1 MEKKPTNP
9 YFSISVGK
17 EKKYMN
23 IVITSDKEATGNA
36 DAAAGSNIGS
46 ADAVDNN
53 IGNVDAADSNI
64 GSADSAGSNIGSA
77 DAAADSNIGSADAAA
92 DSNIGSA
99 DAAGS
104 NIGNADSA
112 YSNIGNA
119 DTAAGSNIGSADSAD
134 SNIGS
139 ADAVAGSNIGN
150 TGAAGA
156 GSNIRSADA
165 AGSNIGNTGAADG
178 VSAEGSQDQ
187 NFSRVVSV
195 NAQAPAKE
203 ILLAIPVQNIQ
214 DEALA
219 SILSYIAQRDAVT
232 DSAIYYGPLVTALV
246 RSRYSEDDVEAIV
259 NNALMVQNMPLSCN
273 EIEER
278 SISAEFEDFQ
288 NFRLQC
294 KTRAKEILSLM
305 AEA

>member
-23 IVITSDKEATGNA
+23 VVITSDEEATGNA
-36 DAAAGSNIGS
+36 DAAAGSNIG
-46 ADAVDNN
+46 N
-53 IGNVDAADSNI
+53 
-64 GSADSAGSNIGSA
+64 A
-77 DAAADSNIGSADAAA
+77 DAAADSNIGSADAA

-99 DAAGS
+99 DAA
-104 NIGNADSA
+104 
-112 YSNIGNA
+112 
-119 DTAAGSNIGSADSAD
+119 D

-139 ADAVAGSNIGN
+139 ADTADSNIGN
-150 TGAAGA
+150 A
-156 GSNIRSADA
+156 
-165 AGSNIGNTGAADG
+165 GAADG
-178 VSAEGSQDQ
+178 VSAEDSQDQ
-187 NFSRVVSV
+187 NFTRVVSV
-195 NAQAPAKE
+195 NALAPAKE
-203 ILLAIPVQNIQ
+203 ILLTLPVQNIP

-246 RSRYSEDDVEAIV
+246 RSRYSEDEVEAIV
-259 NNALMVQNMPLSCN
+259 NNALMVQNMPSSCN
-273 EIEER
+273 EIEKR
-278 SISAEFEDFQ
+278 RIAAEFEDFL

-294 KTRAKEILSLM
+294 KARAKEILSLM

>member
-23 IVITSDKEATGNA
+23 VVITSDEEATGNA
-36 DAAAGSNIGS
+36 DTAAG
-46 ADAVDNN
+46 
-53 IGNVDAADSNI
+53 
-64 GSADSAGSNIGSA
+64 
-77 DAAADSNIGSADAAA
+77 
-92 DSNIGSA
+92 
-99 DAAGS
+99 
-104 NIGNADSA
+104 
-112 YSNIGNA
+112 SNIGNA
-119 DTAAGSNIGSADSAD
+119 DTAAGSNIGSADAADSNIGSADVAGSNIGSADAAD

-139 ADAVAGSNIGN
+139 ADAADSNIGSADVADSNIGSADTADSNIGN
-150 TGAAGA
+150 A
-156 GSNIRSADA
+156 
-165 AGSNIGNTGAADG
+165 GAADG
-178 VSAEGSQDQ
+178 VSAEDSQDQ
-187 NFSRVVSV
+187 NFTRVVSV

-203 ILLAIPVQNIQ
+203 ILLALPVQNIP

-246 RSRYSEDDVEAIV
+246 RSRYSEDEVEAIV
-259 NNALMVQNMPLSCN
+259 NNALMVQNMPSSCN
-273 EIEER
+273 EIEKR
-278 SISAEFEDFQ
+278 RIAAEFEYFQ

-294 KTRAKEILSLM
+294 KARAKEILSLM

>member
-1 MEKKPTNP
+1 MEKKPAKP

-23 IVITSDKEATGNA
+23 VVIKSDEEAT
-36 DAAAGSNIGS
+36 GS
-46 ADAVDNN
+46 ADAA
-53 IGNVDAADSNI
+53 GSNI
-64 GSADSAGSNIGSA
+64 GSADSAGSNIGSEDSA
-77 DAAADSNIGSADAAA
+77 DSNIGSADAADSNIGSADAAS
-92 DSNIGSA
+92 SNIGSA

-104 NIGNADSA
+104 NTGSADAAGSNIGSADA
-112 YSNIGNA
+112 TGSNIGNA
-119 DTAAGSNIGSADSAD
+119 DTAAGSNIGSE
-134 SNIGS
+134 
-139 ADAVAGSNIGN
+139 
-150 TGAAGA
+150 
-156 GSNIRSADA
+156 DA

-178 VSAEGSQDQ
+178 VPSEVSQDQ
-187 NFSRVVSV
+187 NFATVVSV
-195 NAQAPAKE
+195 NALAPAKE
-203 ILLAIPVQNIQ
+203 ILLTLPVQNMP

-259 NNALMVQNMPLSCN
+259 NNALMVQNMPSSCN

-294 KTRAKEILSLM
+294 KARAKEILSLM

>member
-23 IVITSDKEATGNA
+23 VVITSDEEAT
-36 DAAAGSNIGS
+36 
-46 ADAVDNN
+46 
-53 IGNVDAADSNI
+53 
-64 GSADSAGSNIGSA
+64 
-77 DAAADSNIGSADAAA
+77 
-92 DSNIGSA
+92 
-99 DAAGS
+99 
-104 NIGNADSA
+104 
-112 YSNIGNA
+112 GNA
-119 DTAAGSNIGSADSAD
+119 DTAAGSNIGSADAAD

-139 ADAVAGSNIGN
+139 ADSADSNIVN
-150 TGAAGA
+150 
-156 GSNIRSADA
+156 ADAA
-165 AGSNIGNTGAADG
+165 AGSNIGNADTAADSNIGNADSADSNIGNAGAADG

-187 NFSRVVSV
+187 NFTRVVSV
-195 NAQAPAKE
+195 NALAPAKE
-203 ILLAIPVQNIQ
+203 ILLALPVQNIP

-246 RSRYSEDDVEAIV
+246 RSRYSEDEVEAIV
-259 NNALMVQNMPLSCN
+259 NNALMVQNMPSSCN

-278 SISAEFEDFQ
+278 SIASEFEDFQ

-294 KTRAKEILSLM
+294 KARAKEILSLM
-305 AEA
+305 TEA

>member
-1 MEKKPTNP
+1 MENKPTNS

-23 IVITSDKEATGNA
+23 VVITSDEEATGN
-36 DAAAGSNIGS
+36 
-46 ADAVDNN
+46 
-53 IGNVDAADSNI
+53 
-64 GSADSAGSNIGSA
+64 A
-77 DAAADSNIGSADAAA
+77 DAAADSNIGSAYSA

-104 NIGNADSA
+104 NIG
-112 YSNIGNA
+112 
-119 DTAAGSNIGSADSAD
+119 SADAAD

-139 ADAVAGSNIGN
+139 ADVAGSNIG
-150 TGAAGA
+150 
-156 GSNIRSADA
+156 SADA
-165 AGSNIGNTGAADG
+165 AGSNIGNAGAADG

-187 NFSRVVSV
+187 NFTRVVSV
-195 NAQAPAKE
+195 NALAPAKE
-203 ILLAIPVQNIQ
+203 ILLALPVQNIP

-246 RSRYSEDDVEAIV
+246 RSRYSEDEVEAIV
-259 NNALMVQNMPLSCN
+259 NNALMVQNMPSSCN
-273 EIEER
+273 EIEKR
-278 SISAEFEDFQ
+278 RIAAEFEDFL

-294 KTRAKEILSLM
+294 KARAKEILSLM

>member
-23 IVITSDKEATGNA
+23 VVITSDEEATGSA
-36 DAAAGSNIGS
+36 DAAGSNIGS
-46 ADAVDNN
+46 AD
-53 IGNVDAADSNI
+53 
-64 GSADSAGSNIGSA
+64 
-77 DAAADSNIGSADAAA
+77 AA

-104 NIGNADSA
+104 NIG
-112 YSNIGNA
+112 
-119 DTAAGSNIGSADSAD
+119 
-134 SNIGS
+134 S
-139 ADAVAGSNIGN
+139 ADAADSNIGN
-150 TGAAGA
+150 TGE
-156 GSNIRSADA
+156 ADMV
-165 AGSNIGNTGAADG
+165 T
-178 VSAEGSQDQ
+178 AEGSQDQ
-187 NFSRVVSV
+187 NSARVVSV
-195 NAQAPAKE
+195 NALAPAKE
-203 ILLAIPVQNIQ
+203 ILLTLPVQNMP

-232 DSAIYYGPLVTALV
+232 DGATYYGPLVTALV

-259 NNALMVQNMPLSCN
+259 NNALMVQNMPSSCN
-273 EIEER
+273 EIEKR
-278 SISAEFEDFQ
+278 RIAAEFEDFL

-294 KTRAKEILSLM
+294 KARAKEILSLM

>member
-23 IVITSDKEATGNA
+23 VVITSDEEATGNA
-36 DAAAGSNIGS
+36 DTAAGSNIGS
-46 ADAVDNN
+46 AY
-53 IGNVDAADSNI
+53 S
-64 GSADSAGSNIGSA
+64 
-77 DAAADSNIGSADAAA
+77 A

-104 NIGNADSA
+104 NIG
-112 YSNIGNA
+112 
-119 DTAAGSNIGSADSAD
+119 SADAAD

-139 ADAVAGSNIGN
+139 ADAADSNIGSADTADSNIGN
-150 TGAAGA
+150 A
-156 GSNIRSADA
+156 
-165 AGSNIGNTGAADG
+165 GAADG
-178 VSAEGSQDQ
+178 VSAEDSQDQ
-187 NFSRVVSV
+187 NFTRVVSV
-195 NAQAPAKE
+195 NALAPAKE
-203 ILLAIPVQNIQ
+203 ILLALPVQNIP

-219 SILSYIAQRDAVT
+219 SILSYIAKRDAVA

-246 RSRYSEDDVEAIV
+246 RSRYSEDEVEAIV
-259 NNALMVQNMPLSCN
+259 NNALMVQNMPSSCN
-273 EIEER
+273 EIEKR
-278 SISAEFEDFQ
+278 RIAAEFEDFL

-294 KTRAKEILSLM
+294 KARAKEILSLM

>member
-1 MEKKPTNP
+1 MEKNPTNP

-23 IVITSDKEATGNA
+23 VVITSDEEATGSEN
-36 DAAAGSNIGS
+36 AAAGSNIGS
-46 ADAVDNN
+46 V
-53 IGNVDAADSNI
+53 
-64 GSADSAGSNIGSA
+64 DSAG
-77 DAAADSNIGSADAAA
+77 
-92 DSNIGSA
+92 SNIGSA

-104 NIGNADSA
+104 NIG
-112 YSNIGNA
+112 
-119 DTAAGSNIGSADSAD
+119 
-134 SNIGS
+134 
-139 ADAVAGSNIGN
+139 
-150 TGAAGA
+150 
-156 GSNIRSADA
+156 SADA
-165 AGSNIGNTGAADG
+165 ADINIGKTGAADG

-187 NFSRVVSV
+187 NLARVVSV
-195 NAQAPAKE
+195 NALAPAKE
-203 ILLAIPVQNIQ
+203 ILLALPVQNIP

-246 RSRYSEDDVEAIV
+246 RSRYSEDEVEAIV
-259 NNALMVQNMPLSCN
+259 NNAMMVQNMPSSCN

-294 KTRAKEILSLM
+294 KARAKEILSLM
-305 AEA
+305 AES

>member
-23 IVITSDKEATGNA
+23 VVITSDEEATGN
-36 DAAAGSNIGS
+36 
-46 ADAVDNN
+46 
-53 IGNVDAADSNI
+53 
-64 GSADSAGSNIGSA
+64 A
-77 DAAADSNIGSADAAA
+77 DAAADSNIGSAYSA

-104 NIGNADSA
+104 NIG
-112 YSNIGNA
+112 
-119 DTAAGSNIGSADSAD
+119 
-134 SNIGS
+134 
-139 ADAVAGSNIGN
+139 
-150 TGAAGA
+150 
-156 GSNIRSADA
+156 SADA
-165 AGSNIGNTGAADG
+165 AGSNIGNAGAADG
-178 VSAEGSQDQ
+178 VSAEDSQDQ
-187 NFSRVVSV
+187 NFTRVVSV

-203 ILLAIPVQNIQ
+203 ILLTLPVQNIP

-246 RSRYSEDDVEAIV
+246 RSRYSEDEVEAIV
-259 NNALMVQNMPLSCN
+259 NNALMVQNMPSSCN
-273 EIEER
+273 EIEKR
-278 SISAEFEDFQ
+278 RIAAEFEDFL

-294 KTRAKEILSLM
+294 KARAKEILSLM

>member
-1 MEKKPTNP
+1 MEKKPANP

-23 IVITSDKEATGNA
+23 VVITSDEEATGN
-36 DAAAGSNIGS
+36 
-46 ADAVDNN
+46 
-53 IGNVDAADSNI
+53 
-64 GSADSAGSNIGSA
+64 
-77 DAAADSNIGSADAAA
+77 ADAAA

-104 NIGNADSA
+104 NIGNADA
-112 YSNIGNA
+112 A
-119 DTAAGSNIGSADSAD
+119 DSNIGSADSAD
-134 SNIGS
+134 SNIGN
-139 ADAVAGSNIGN
+139 A
-150 TGAAGA
+150 
-156 GSNIRSADA
+156 
-165 AGSNIGNTGAADG
+165 GAADG

-187 NFSRVVSV
+187 NFARVVSV
-195 NAQAPAKE
+195 NALAPAKE
-203 ILLAIPVQNIQ
+203 ILLTLPVQNMP

-246 RSRYSEDDVEAIV
+246 RSRYSEDEVEAIV
-259 NNALMVQNMPLSCN
+259 NNALMVQNMPSSCN

-294 KTRAKEILSLM
+294 KARAKEILSLM

>member
-1 MEKKPTNP
+1 MEKNPTNP

-23 IVITSDKEATGNA
+23 VVITSDEEATGN
-36 DAAAGSNIGS
+36 
-46 ADAVDNN
+46 
-53 IGNVDAADSNI
+53 
-64 GSADSAGSNIGSA
+64 A
-77 DAAADSNIGSADAAA
+77 DAAADSNIGSAYSA

-104 NIGNADSA
+104 NIG
-112 YSNIGNA
+112 
-119 DTAAGSNIGSADSAD
+119 
-134 SNIGS
+134 
-139 ADAVAGSNIGN
+139 
-150 TGAAGA
+150 
-156 GSNIRSADA
+156 SADA
-165 AGSNIGNTGAADG
+165 AGSNIGNAGAADG

-187 NFSRVVSV
+187 NFTRVVSV
-195 NAQAPAKE
+195 NAQAPVKE
-203 ILLAIPVQNIQ
+203 ILLALPVQNIP

-219 SILSYIAQRDAVT
+219 SILSYIAKRDAVT

-246 RSRYSEDDVEAIV
+246 RSRYSEDEVEAIV
-259 NNALMVQNMPLSCN
+259 NNALMVQNMPSTCN

-278 SISAEFEDFQ
+278 SIAAEFEDFL

-294 KTRAKEILSLM
+294 KARAKKILSLM

>member
-17 EKKYMN
+17 EKKYLN
-23 IVITSDKEATGNA
+23 VVITSDEEATGNA
-36 DAAAGSNIGS
+36 DAAADSNIGS
-46 ADAVDNN
+46 S
-53 IGNVDAADSNI
+53 DAADSNI
-64 GSADSAGSNIGSA
+64 GNADAEAGSNIGSA
-77 DAAADSNIGSADAAA
+77 DEADSNIGSAGAADSNIGSADAA

-99 DAAGS
+99 DAA
-104 NIGNADSA
+104 D
-112 YSNIGNA
+112 
-119 DTAAGSNIGSADSAD
+119 
-134 SNIGS
+134 
-139 ADAVAGSNIGN
+139 
-150 TGAAGA
+150 
-156 GSNIRSADA
+156 
-165 AGSNIGNTGAADG
+165 SNIGNTGAADG

-187 NFSRVVSV
+187 NIARVVSV

-203 ILLAIPVQNIQ
+203 ILLSLPVQNIP

-219 SILSYIAQRDAVT
+219 SILSYIAQRDAIT
-232 DSAIYYGPLVTALV
+232 DSATYYGPLVTALV

-259 NNALMVQNMPLSCN
+259 NNALMVQNMPSSCN
-273 EIEER
+273 EIEGR

-294 KTRAKEILSLM
+294 KARAKDILSLM

>member
-17 EKKYMN
+17 EKKYLN
-23 IVITSDKEATGNA
+23 VVITSDEEATGNA
-36 DAAAGSNIGS
+36 DAAADGNIGNTDAAGSNIGS
-46 ADAVDNN
+46 ADA
-53 IGNVDAADSNI
+53 ADSNI
-64 GSADSAGSNIGSA
+64 GNEDAEAG
-77 DAAADSNIGSADAAA
+77 
-92 DSNIGSA
+92 SNIGSA

-104 NIGNADSA
+104 NIG
-112 YSNIGNA
+112 
-119 DTAAGSNIGSADSAD
+119 
-134 SNIGS
+134 
-139 ADAVAGSNIGN
+139 
-150 TGAAGA
+150 
-156 GSNIRSADA
+156 SADA
-165 AGSNIGNTGAADG
+165 AAGGNIGNEDAADSNIGNTGAADG

-187 NFSRVVSV
+187 NIARVVSV

-203 ILLAIPVQNIQ
+203 ILLSLPVQNIP

-219 SILSYIAQRDAVT
+219 SILSYIAQRDAIT
-232 DSAIYYGPLVTALV
+232 DSATYYGPLVTALV

-259 NNALMVQNMPLSCN
+259 NNALMVQNMPSSCN
-273 EIEER
+273 EIEGR

-294 KTRAKEILSLM
+294 KARAKEILSLM

>member
-23 IVITSDKEATGNA
+23 VVITSDEEATGN
-36 DAAAGSNIGS
+36 
-46 ADAVDNN
+46 
-53 IGNVDAADSNI
+53 
-64 GSADSAGSNIGSA
+64 A
-77 DAAADSNIGSADAAA
+77 DAAADSNIGSAYSADSNIGSADAA

-99 DAAGS
+99 DAA
-104 NIGNADSA
+104 
-112 YSNIGNA
+112 
-119 DTAAGSNIGSADSAD
+119 D

-139 ADAVAGSNIGN
+139 ADTADSNIGN
-150 TGAAGA
+150 A
-156 GSNIRSADA
+156 
-165 AGSNIGNTGAADG
+165 GAADG
-178 VSAEGSQDQ
+178 VSAEDSQDQ
-187 NFSRVVSV
+187 NFTRVVSV

-203 ILLAIPVQNIQ
+203 ILLALPVQNIP

-219 SILSYIAQRDAVT
+219 SILSYIAKRDAVA

-246 RSRYSEDDVEAIV
+246 RSRYSEDEVEAIV
-259 NNALMVQNMPLSCN
+259 NNALMVQNMPSSCN
-273 EIEER
+273 EIEKR
-278 SISAEFEDFQ
+278 RIAAEFEDFL

-294 KTRAKEILSLM
+294 KARAKKILSLM